1 MKSVTDLV
9 GYQLVS
15 IDDKRIVV
23 KKNDRTYELD
33 IVNEQMGC
41 CGYNRINTRLLISDD
56 ELARN
61 PVITNVESGTALVG
75 GYAQSCLVTFFGE
88 AKPLAELSTYSSSGS
103 GWCYG
108 ACVTVRCK
116 RLRLEETLSQ
126 W

>member
-1 MKSVTDLV
+1 MKSITDLV
-9 GYQLVS
+9 GCQLVS
-15 IDDKRIVV
+15 IDDKNIVV
-23 KKNDRTYELD
+23 KKGERTYELD
-33 IVNEQMGC
+33 IVDQPISC
-41 CGYNRINTRLLISDD
+41 CGYNRINTQLLISGD
-56 ELARN
+56 ELERN
-61 PVITNVESGTALVG
+61 PIITNVESHTDLVG

-116 RLRLEETLSQ
+116 QLRLEETLSQ